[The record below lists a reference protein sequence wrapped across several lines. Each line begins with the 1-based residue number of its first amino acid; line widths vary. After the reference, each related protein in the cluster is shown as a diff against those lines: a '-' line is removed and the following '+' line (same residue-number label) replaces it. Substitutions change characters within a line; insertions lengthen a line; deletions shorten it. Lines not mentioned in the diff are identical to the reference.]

1 MELEVFLNIKE
12 ALKVYFKVSVLD
24 FKGEILF
31 VSVDFEKGVIIGFE
45 GGFSELE
52 RGYFKE
58 CEIYCI
64 LLDMV
69 LKFESVCVFVVS
81 IV

>member
-12 ALKVYFKVSVLD
+12 VLNVYFKVSVLD

-45 GGFSELE
+45 GGFS
-52 RGYFKE
+52 G
-58 CEIYCI
+58 
-64 LLDMV
+64 
-69 LKFESVCVFVVS
+69 
-81 IV
+81 